1 MVKLCYT
8 NNGRKT
14 DEYYFDLKSQKVYK
28 ICLSAYYAKQNT
40 RGIPLL
46 LISGGILATLLEQV
60 SQRVLLSKNGGIN
73 MEKMEVCKLYELG
86 KWSRRILGII
96 AFIGLFIFLLGMFFT
111 IQTNHLTGGFWA
123 LLGGMVGVIF
133 FRYGEFMEA
142 VKVKKYLRTSKS

>member
-8 NNGRKT
+8 NNGRKLAVV
-14 DEYYFDLKSQKVYK
+14 DKKVKKSFIEKYQYIEKHT
-28 ICLSAYYAKQNT
+28 IGS
-40 RGIPLL
+40 
-46 LISGGILATLLEQV
+46 S
-60 SQRVLLSKNGGIN
+60 
-73 MEKMEVCKLYELG
+73 MEKVEVSKLYELG
-86 KWSRRILGII
+86 KWSRRVLSIV

-142 VKVKKYLRTSKS
+142 VKIKKYLRTSKG